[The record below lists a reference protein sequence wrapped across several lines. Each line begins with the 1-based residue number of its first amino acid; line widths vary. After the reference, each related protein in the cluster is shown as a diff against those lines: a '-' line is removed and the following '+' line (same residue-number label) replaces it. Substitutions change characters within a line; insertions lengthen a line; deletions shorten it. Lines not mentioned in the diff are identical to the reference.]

1 MPYIPQEDRPTYDAL
16 ISQLADLLSG
26 QPPQKRKGHAN
37 YVVTQI
43 LRRAWG
49 VNEAANES
57 YSSYADLIGALEC
70 AKLELYRRWVAAY
83 EDQAILKDGDL

>member
-16 ISQLADLLSG
+16 ISQLADLLWG

-49 VNEAANES
+49 VNEA
-57 YSSYADLIGALEC
+57 
-70 AKLELYRRWVAAY
+70 W
-83 EDQAILKDGDL
+83 

>member
-1 MPYIPQEDRPTYDAL
+1 MPYIPPDDRKMYDPSIDEL
-16 ISQLADLLSG
+16 VRSLAG
-26 QPPQKRKGHAN
+26 QPPQKRKGHDN

-57 YSSYADLIGALEC
+57 YSSYADLIGTLEC

-83 EDQAILKDGDL
+83 EDGAISRHGDL